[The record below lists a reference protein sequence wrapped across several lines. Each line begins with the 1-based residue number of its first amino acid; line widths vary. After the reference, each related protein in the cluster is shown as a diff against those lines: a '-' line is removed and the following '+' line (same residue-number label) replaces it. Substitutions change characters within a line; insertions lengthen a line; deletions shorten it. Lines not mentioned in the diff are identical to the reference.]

1 MRLRSSFHDGF
12 ESLKMNRW
20 SALLLPLAL
29 SATPIAHARDCSA
42 DWVSAWASSQ
52 FRPTGDAELPAGTL
66 RDQTL
71 RQIVRPSVDGN
82 RIRVRFSNVAGTR
95 PLRISGASIARAQS
109 SGSPTIDAATSMP
122 LRFDGRAAVI
132 IPAGADYL
140 SDPVDMP
147 AKALETIAISLH
159 YDGEPEQTS
168 HPGSRATSWHMPGDH
183 LSDATMAG
191 AAHFDHWFNLAALEV
206 ERCAPSRLIVA
217 LGDSITDG
225 KGSTTNGNDRWTDV
239 LAKRL
244 QADPQR
250 PGIAIVNQGIGG
262 NRLLNDGL
270 GPNALAR
277 LDRDVL
283 AQPGVTHLIVLEGIN
298 DLGTLTLEAPVSQA
312 EHDAHVARII
322 GAYRQII
329 ARAHAKGIKVIGG
342 TIMPFVGNGYY
353 HANRDNEADR
363 QAVNAWIR
371 TPGHFDAVVDF
382 DRVMRDPAKP
392 ERLLPAYDD
401 GDALHP
407 SPAGYRAMGDA
418 IPLNLFD

>member
-52 FRPTGDAELPAGTL
+52 FRPTGDAELPSGTL

-206 ERCAPSRLIVA
+206 EPCAPSRLIVA

-329 ARAHAKGIKVIGG
+329 ARARAKGIKVIGG

-382 DRVMRDPAKP
+382 DRVMRDPVKP